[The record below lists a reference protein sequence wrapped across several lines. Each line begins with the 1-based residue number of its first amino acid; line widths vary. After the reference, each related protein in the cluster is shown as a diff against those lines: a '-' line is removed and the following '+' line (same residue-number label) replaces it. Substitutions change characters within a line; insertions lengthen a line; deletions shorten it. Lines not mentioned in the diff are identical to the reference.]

1 MLRQLKAVVTHN
13 VDMDNISEED
23 LGKHLDKALRHALDV
38 NYEELKKLNL
48 GSMYVPMEKNP
59 ANSKAVSR
67 ENTDYDTFGSID
79 SLIFEPKIPT
89 EEDIEEVQ
97 EEITQSFEYLENEDD
112 GQGAEVKDDLTPFE
126 RMEMGSKRLPR
137 LNKNAMA
144 VGKTTFAERV
154 KLFQSL
160 GDKKST
166 NISDDGQ
173 RNADPVHG
181 HGHKGNAASPGQ
193 TKTTWKEQVNKDR
206 LTLIW
211 LNFEHHCRQQC
222 KSLKDPEE
230 NLWHQT
236 QRIAVAAPSS
246 TM

>member
-1 MLRQLKAVVTHN
+1 MIDANIPDRKVLRQLKAVVTHN
-13 VDMDNISEED
+13 VDMENISEED

-48 GSMYVPMEKNP
+48 GAMYVPMEKNP

-112 GQGAEVKDDLTPFE
+112 GQDIKEKEVLTPFE
-126 RMEMGSKRLPR
+126 RIQKDNKRSPR
-137 LNKNAMA
+137 FNKNAMA

-154 KLFQSL
+154 RLFQSL
-160 GDKKST
+160 GDKKPS
-166 NISDDGQ
+166 NGADAKDDPLQ
-173 RNADPVHG
+173 DHD
-181 HGHKGNAASPGQ
+181 AAKRQGQ
-193 TKTTWKEQVNKDR
+193 TKTTWKEQV
-206 LTLIW
+206 
-211 LNFEHHCRQQC
+211 
-222 KSLKDPEE
+222 
-230 NLWHQT
+230 
-236 QRIAVAAPSS
+236 
-246 TM
+246 

>member
-1 MLRQLKAVVTHN
+1 MKELKKQLQNLSPEWDRTVESISTMRRKKVKLLFHVWLLISNQVLRQLKAVVTHN
-13 VDMDNISEED
+13 VDMENISEEE

-48 GSMYVPMEKNP
+48 GAMYVPMEKNP

-112 GQGAEVKDDLTPFE
+112 GQDSKEKDDMTPFE
-126 RMEMGSKRLPR
+126 RISKGSKRSPR
-137 LNKNAMA
+137 FNKNAMA

-154 KLFQSL
+154 RLFQSL

-166 NISDDGQ
+166 NSEDGQ
-173 RNADPVHG
+173 RNDPGNVQ
-181 HGHKGNAASPGQ
+181 GHKSDSLPKSQ
-193 TKTTWKEQVNKDR
+193 TKTTWKEQV
-206 LTLIW
+206 
-211 LNFEHHCRQQC
+211 
-222 KSLKDPEE
+222 
-230 NLWHQT
+230 
-236 QRIAVAAPSS
+236 
-246 TM
+246 

>member
-13 VDMDNISEED
+13 VDMENISEED

-48 GSMYVPMEKNP
+48 GAMYVPMEKNP

-112 GQGAEVKDDLTPFE
+112 GEDDMTPFE
-126 RMEMGSKRLPR
+126 RIQKGSKRSPR
-137 LNKNAMA
+137 FNKNAMA

-154 KLFQSL
+154 RLFQSL
-160 GDKKST
+160 GDKKSS
-166 NISDDGQ
+166 NSEDGQ
-173 RNADPVHG
+173 RNDP
-181 HGHKGNAASPGQ
+181 GHKGDSVPQGQ
-193 TKTTWKEQVNKDR
+193 TKTTWKEQV
-206 LTLIW
+206 
-211 LNFEHHCRQQC
+211 
-222 KSLKDPEE
+222 
-230 NLWHQT
+230 
-236 QRIAVAAPSS
+236 
-246 TM
+246 

>member
-1 MLRQLKAVVTHN
+1 MKELKKQLQNLSPEWDRTVESISTMRRKKVKPLFLFGCWCQASFTLYQVLRQLKAVVTHN
-13 VDMDNISEED
+13 VDMENISEED

-48 GSMYVPMEKNP
+48 GAMYVPMEKNP

-112 GQGAEVKDDLTPFE
+112 GQEERDEMTPFE
-126 RMEMGSKRLPR
+126 RIQKGSKRSPR
-137 LNKNAMA
+137 FNKNAMA

-154 KLFQSL
+154 RLFQSL
-160 GDKKST
+160 GDKKSA
-166 NISDDGQ
+166 NGEDG
-173 RNADPVHG
+173 RNDPG
-181 HGHKGNAASPGQ
+181 NMHGHKGETPAQGQ
-193 TKTTWKEQVNKDR
+193 TKTTWREQV
-206 LTLIW
+206 
-211 LNFEHHCRQQC
+211 
-222 KSLKDPEE
+222 
-230 NLWHQT
+230 
-236 QRIAVAAPSS
+236 
-246 TM
+246 

>member
-1 MLRQLKAVVTHN
+1 MIDANIPDRKVLRQLKAVVTHN
-13 VDMDNISEED
+13 VDMENISEED

-48 GSMYVPMEKNP
+48 GAMYVPMEKNP

-112 GQGAEVKDDLTPFE
+112 GQDIKEKEDLTPFE
-126 RMEMGSKRLPR
+126 RIQRDNKRSPR
-137 LNKNAMA
+137 FNKNAMA

-154 KLFQSL
+154 RLFQSL
-160 GDKKST
+160 GDKKPS
-166 NISDDGQ
+166 NGADAKDDPLQ
-173 RNADPVHG
+173 DHDTAKRQ
-181 HGHKGNAASPGQ
+181 GQ
-193 TKTTWKEQVNKDR
+193 TKTTWKEQV
-206 LTLIW
+206 
-211 LNFEHHCRQQC
+211 
-222 KSLKDPEE
+222 
-230 NLWHQT
+230 
-236 QRIAVAAPSS
+236 
-246 TM
+246 